1 MRESKEIEE
10 KLTAYFANDGGS
22 LLVSLPPCRILS
34 SIKGRRPDNI
44 QNAILNMLMVSMA
57 NPFEYWVTISLK
69 EEYMVNAYREWRES
83 HSRKLKY
90 VEVAVQTK
98 GRAPNERTSDK
109 RWHIHALMSGIPMRE
124 LEPLPRIIPKDPK
137 KMHSEPKQKYRWR
150 TAEAYLCA
158 KDATMVHRIGD
169 PNWVGGVIE
178 QPGKAIYMVRQFENA
193 QPDMFKKNRRL
204 FNLSKGLKTSLSILK
219 KTTVPS
225 ELCINTFQNKDVFK
239 YACVG
244 VSYLHCAYAPTITRD
259 VVSLLNPPTP
269 DIEPDRIPPDIELGR
284 IPPDFPF

>member
-1 MRESKEIEE
+1 MPERKDVQE
-10 KLTAYFANDGGS
+10 KLMAYRTNVGNGV
-22 LLVSLPPCRILS
+22 LMVSLPPCRVLS
-34 SIKGRRPDNI
+34 PIMDRRPDNI

-57 NPFEYWVTISLK
+57 TTFEYWVTISLD
-69 EEYMVNAYREWRES
+69 EEYMVDAYRAWREA

-98 GRAPNERTSDK
+98 GRFPYERPQDK

-124 LEPLPRIIPKDPK
+124 LEPLPREKPDNRK
-137 KMHSEPKQKYRWR
+137 KQYSEPQQKYRWR

-204 FNLSKGLKTSLSILK
+204 FNHSKGLKTSLSPFNE
-219 KTTVPS
+219 TTIPS
-225 ELCINTFQNKDVFK
+225 EYCIKKFQNTDVFQ

-244 VSYLHCAYAPTITRD
+244 VDYLHCAYSYHSTKARD
-259 VVSLLNPPTP
+259 FIFNPLAYG
-269 DIEPDRIPPDIELGR
+269 IEMGLIPPDA
-284 IPPDFPF
+284 PF